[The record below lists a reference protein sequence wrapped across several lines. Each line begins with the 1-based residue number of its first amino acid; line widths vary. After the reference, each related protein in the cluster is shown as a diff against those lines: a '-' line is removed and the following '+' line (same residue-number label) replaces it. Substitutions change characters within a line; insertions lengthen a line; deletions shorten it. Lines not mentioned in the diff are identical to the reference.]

1 MILYIILLIVIFIL
15 LYNKINKLE
24 GFEQDIPN
32 KKEEKK
38 CLIVYYGGAFRD
50 GNIGTT
56 KHDTIYGYDA
66 QERASITHSKLK
78 KVLNKKG
85 YQTDILINT
94 RTTKYTHKLEDWYSP
109 FNMIINTLS
118 EKIHGKDFMIQSSIK
133 NINKLDKN
141 EYDFILF
148 IRIDLFLKPEFYN
161 VLDTESDK
169 INFLANNY
177 NPKNCNHIINKNP
190 EIVDLILLIP
200 KKYYY
205 ILDKNF
211 NLNHNSW
218 SYYKAKYKLNDSD
231 MGFMSDM
238 KFDSNTYIDKN
249 PFYVM
254 SSRDENTE
262 LHTNTNSKICP
273 KYIETEQQYLEIP
286 TKYYLTNNEKFYK
299 S

>member
-24 GFEQDIPN
+24 GFEQDLTD
-32 KKEEKK
+32 KVKSKK

-56 KHDTIYGYDA
+56 KHDTIYGYEA

-109 FNMIINTLS
+109 FNMIINNLS
-118 EKIHGKDFMIQSSIK
+118 ERIHGKDFMIQSAIR

-141 EYDFILF
+141 NYNFILF

-177 NPKNCNHIINKNP
+177 NTDNCVTIEKRNP
-190 EIVDLILLIP
+190 VIVDLFLYIP

-205 ILDKNF
+205 ILDRNF

-218 SYYKAKYKLNDSD
+218 FYYKIKYKLTDD
-231 MGFMSDM
+231 DLAFMTN
-238 KFDSNTYIDKN
+238 KIFDSNSYREYNEYYI
-249 PFYVM
+249 M
-254 SSRDENTE
+254 SSRKENKNVHKNNNKCIPFNKNNNIFLDNPTE
-262 LHTNTNSKICP
+262 H
-273 KYIETEQQYLEIP
+273 YINKHKNFY
-286 TKYYLTNNEKFYK
+286 NE
-299 S
+299 